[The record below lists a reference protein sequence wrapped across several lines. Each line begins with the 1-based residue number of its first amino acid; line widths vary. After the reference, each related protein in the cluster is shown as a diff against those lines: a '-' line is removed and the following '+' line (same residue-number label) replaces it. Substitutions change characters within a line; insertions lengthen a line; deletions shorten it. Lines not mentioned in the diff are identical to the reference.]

1 MRGGHHSFIFF
12 GGGGDGVPSTPAGF
26 TLRKAWLAEGL
37 SKSKADWQVAL
48 THFPCGHEAS
58 FYVAQLQTHAT
69 VKLALSTHGGGRR
82 FANLKSKSMDSTE
95 FQFSETNKN
104 NELDCHRLLQHF
116 CNRTWNEWFE
126 PLISIDLDPFL
137 DSHSSLRLACTNS
150 ALAHLEISWEKSD
163 ANRVW
168 SLQTW
173 IQWLRRLNASRHLC
187 SLNQYPDLYPA
198 VLWSAGKIWSVEH
211 LPQKGDWNV
220 MTSFGGTAWT
230 SWSLDIDMIR
240 SFGVPAGRAFFGFV
254 GFFSLI
260 LCVFVSQ
267 VLASLGCLFILCLFN
282 ILPLFF
288 VFGQLS
294 QKSDSNYWWVFSG
307 LEVWL
312 ALSLVAVVAFPQR
325 LHQIFTTKGLLGKN
339 RSVVR
344 LVLVKLNIL

>member
-1 MRGGHHSFIFF
+1 MVPCEGGTSFLHFF
-12 GGGGDGVPSTPAGF
+12 LGGVGMGSPALRPALLCERLGWQKGLASPRPIGRWHWPISHVDMKPVSMWPSCKLMLLWSLHCQHMAGDGGLQIWNLSQWIAPSF
-26 TLRKAWLAEGL
+26 NFLK
-37 SKSKADWQVAL
+37 
-48 THFPCGHEAS
+48 
-58 FYVAQLQTHAT
+58 QTKTMNSIVTDCYNIFAT
-69 VKLALSTHGGGRR
+69 
-82 FANLKSKSMDSTE
+82 
-95 FQFSETNKN
+95 
-104 NELDCHRLLQHF
+104 ELGMNDLNH
-116 CNRTWNEWFE
+116 WS
-126 PLISIDLDPFL
+126 PLILIHFWILI
-137 DSHSSLRLACTNS
+137 LRSDWHAPTVPWRIWRF
-150 ALAHLEISWEKSD
+150 HGKKSD

-173 IQWLRRLNASRHLC
+173 IQWLR
-187 SLNQYPDLYPA
+187 YPDLYPA